1 MAKKCNEKR
10 VMFEA
15 CRWAERGV
23 RVNSISPGIIVTP
36 LAIDEFNGPRGDL
49 SKTKAK
55 FKKQSLNTIIK
66 DCFYLLKFYHLL
78 NLKSINSND
87 FFEK

>member
-1 MAKKCNEKR
+1 M
-10 VMFEA
+10 
-15 CRWAERGV
+15 
-23 RVNSISPGIIVTP
+23 
-36 LAIDEFNGPRGDL
+36 

-55 FKKQSLNTIIK
+55 LKKQSLNTIIK

>member
-1 MAKKCNEKR
+1 MKQL
-10 VMFEA
+10 
-15 CRWAERGV
+15 
-23 RVNSISPGIIVTP
+23 SIVTP
-36 LAIDEFNGPRGDL
+36 LAIDEFNGARGDL

-55 FKKQSLNTIIK
+55 LKKQSLNTIIK